1 MTLRSGLAVGLV
13 AQVALLAALATTVG
27 LTGFGWL
34 VGIVCGVVMVAS
46 VDRGMVRTGTDT
58 FGPADLVTLIRATL
72 ACAVAALVADSFL
85 GQAAVTA
92 LVTLA
97 AAGLVLDAVDGWV
110 ARRTRTTSAFGARF
124 DGEVDAFLILVLSV
138 YVAGSAGGWV
148 LAIGAMRYAFA
159 AAGWGMPWLRRKLPP
174 RYWRKVVA
182 ATQGIVLT
190 VAAADVVP
198 HALMTALLVVALA
211 LLVESFGRDV
221 WWSWRHRDLER
232 VGSNERAEQVEQ
244 AERSERTPRIGPRGR
259 AVAGV
264 VLNGLALLLVWFAL
278 VVPDQAQKVTPGAF
292 FRIPVEGLVVAGLA
306 LVLPAL
312 ARRAMTLLVGLLLGL
327 VALLKVLDM
336 GFFAALD
343 RPFNLVTDR
352 SYFSPVRVLVR
363 DAIGPVA
370 GDIVLAT
377 AVVLALAILVF
388 MPLSLGRL
396 AALVARHRTR
406 SLRTLMALAVI
417 WVTCAAFGLQT
428 QGGEPIASANA
439 GGLAVEQVRAMTAAV
454 QDRQEFDEAAATDR
468 FHDTTDVK
476 LLTGLRGKDV
486 LIAFVESYGRIAI
499 EGSPS
504 SPQIQHLLDDGTT
517 RLRAAGYSSQSAF
530 LTSPTFGGLSWLAHS
545 TLQTG
550 LWVSD
555 QGRYDRLLEGNRVS
569 LSRLFKRAGWRTVA
583 MMPANR
589 EEWPEG
595 RAFYDF
601 DTIYDRD
608 AIDYHGPRFGFSLM
622 PDQYALSAFQR
633 LELADRHHTP
643 VMAQIELASSH
654 APWAPLPEMVDWD
667 RLGDGSVFDEVRED
681 AQSATELWRH
691 PEDVEPEYIKS
702 IAYCLSTL
710 ISFVEEY
717 GDDDLVLIVVGD
729 HQPATVV
736 SGHGASRD
744 VPISVIAHDPTVL
757 DRISGWGWQ
766 DGLRPAPEAP
776 VWRMDAFRDRFL
788 AAYSRGAPVVP

>member
-1 MTLRSGLAVGLV
+1 MTLRSGLAGGLV

-34 VGIVCGVVMVAS
+34 VGIVCGVVMVAA
-46 VDRGMVRTGTDT
+46 VARGMVRTGTDT

-85 GQAAVTA
+85 GRPAVTA
-92 LVTLA
+92 LVALA
-97 AAGLVLDAVDGWV
+97 AGGLVLDAVDGWV

-148 LAIGAMRYAFA
+148 LAIGGMRYAFA
-159 AAGWGMPWLRRKLPP
+159 VAGWGLPWLRRKLPP

-190 VAAADVVP
+190 AAAADVVP
-198 HALMTALLVVALA
+198 YELMTALLVVALA

-221 WWSWRHRDLER
+221 WWAWRQRSLER
-232 VGSNERAEQVEQ
+232 LERT
-244 AERSERTPRIGPRGR
+244 ERSEHTERIGPRGR

-278 VVPDQAQKVTPGAF
+278 VAPDQAQRLTPSAF
-292 FRIPVEGLVVAGLA
+292 FRIPVEGLVVVGLA
-306 LVLPAL
+306 LVLPRL
-312 ARRAMTLLVGLLLGL
+312 ARRAMTVLVGLLLGL

-352 SYFSPVRVLVR
+352 GYFSPVRVLVR

-377 AVVLALAILVF
+377 AVVLALAVLVF

-396 AALVARHRTR
+396 TALVARHRSR
-406 SLRTLMALAVI
+406 SLRTLVALAVI
-417 WVTCAAFGLQT
+417 WVACAAFGLQT

-468 FHDTTDVK
+468 FHDTRDVE

-504 SPQIQHLLDDGTT
+504 SPQIQDLLDDGTT
-517 RLRAAGYSSQSAF
+517 RLRAAGYSSRSGF

-555 QGRYDRLLEGNRVS
+555 QGRYDRLLAGNRVS
-569 LSRLFKRAGWRTVA
+569 LSQLFKRAGWRTVA

-622 PDQYALSAFQR
+622 PDQFALSAFQR
-633 LELADRHHTP
+633 FELADRDHTP

-702 IAYCLSTL
+702 IAYCLSAL

-766 DGLRPAPEAP
+766 DGLRPDPDAP

>member
-1 MTLRSGLAVGLV
+1 MVTLRSGLAVGLV

-159 AAGWGMPWLRRKLPP
+159 VAGWGMPWLRRKLPP

-388 MPLSLGRL
+388 MPLSLGRH
-396 AALVARHRTR
+396 AALVARPRTR
-406 SLRTLMALAVI
+406 SLPTHKGLAGRR
-417 WVTCAAFGLQT
+417 VTSAAVGQQT
-428 QGGEPIASANA
+428 QGGPMTGGGGA
-439 GGLAVEQVRAMTAAV
+439 GGLLESSSPGAEITALLQSDADSYTWVAAAV
-454 QDRQEFDEAAATDR
+454 
-468 FHDTTDVK
+468 
-476 LLTGLRGKDV
+476 
-486 LIAFVESYGRIAI
+486 
-499 EGSPS
+499 GSN
-504 SPQIQHLLDDGTT
+504 T
-517 RLRAAGYSSQSAF
+517 AAGYQ
-530 LTSPTFGGLSWLAHS
+530 LA
-545 TLQTG
+545 T
-550 LWVSD
+550 
-555 QGRYDRLLEGNRVS
+555 
-569 LSRLFKRAGWRTVA
+569 
-583 MMPANR
+583 
-589 EEWPEG
+589 EE
-595 RAFYDF
+595 
-601 DTIYDRD
+601 
-608 AIDYHGPRFGFSLM
+608 
-622 PDQYALSAFQR
+622 
-633 LELADRHHTP
+633 P
-643 VMAQIELASSH
+643 VMAIGGFNGSDPSPTLAEFEQYVANGEIHYFIGGGGLGQSMGGSNSSSEIASWVADNFTATTVDGITVYDLSTGASS
-654 APWAPLPEMVDWD
+654 
-667 RLGDGSVFDEVRED
+667 
-681 AQSATELWRH
+681 
-691 PEDVEPEYIKS
+691 
-702 IAYCLSTL
+702 
-710 ISFVEEY
+710 
-717 GDDDLVLIVVGD
+717 
-729 HQPATVV
+729 
-736 SGHGASRD
+736 
-744 VPISVIAHDPTVL
+744 
-757 DRISGWGWQ
+757 
-766 DGLRPAPEAP
+766 
-776 VWRMDAFRDRFL
+776 
-788 AAYSRGAPVVP
+788 